1 MDNLKYLIF
10 QGTTPTLELVLPF
23 EMDPDDVA
31 VATFRQG
38 NVNRLEYG
46 YNADVDV
53 FVRGAGTLAL
63 KDGDSS
69 VLLLTMTQADTLRLS
84 EGDVEIQLRIVTEDG
99 ADTFAPIIGAVGP
112 AFRKG
117 ELTP

>member
-1 MDNLKYLIF
+1 MNNLNFLIF

-23 EMDPDDVA
+23 EMDPDDAA

-38 NVNRLEYG
+38 NMNRLEYG
-46 YNADVDV
+46 YNADVGV
-53 FVRGAGTLAL
+53 VVRGTGALTLQ
-63 KDGDSS
+63 DDDNS
-69 VLLLTMTQADTLRLS
+69 VLLLEMTQADTLKLS
-84 EGDVEIQLRIVTEDG
+84 EGDVEIQLRVSTQDG
-99 ADTFAPIIGAVGP
+99 ADAFAPIIGAVGP